1 MLNLISGIHSWA
13 IHIWC
18 IGDIRMAA
26 GALVKGE
33 PQPRLAQLVV
43 QGAPNVQHIFQGA
56 GDERAAGL
64 HV

>member
-1 MLNLISGIHSWA
+1 
-13 IHIWC
+13 
-18 IGDIRMAA
+18 MAA

-64 HV
+64 HVRYRGPGTHTNENFHTIGSYQ